1 MNTDDRYLLLGPL
14 SRDRIV
20 RRNSTEFRV
29 GGAVYYYSRLLSHLG
44 VDHTAVVTLSEDDR
58 HLLRE
63 FPSKTDIIPLYR
75 DSTVEFEN
83 IYDNGDTSRRIQ
95 RSNFASNPIEID
107 DIENIAVE
115 DWTAVLAG
123 PLLPSDIPLETLQ
136 FLGKW
141 HRLYTGLQGY
151 LRYPH
156 GDMVRLKFRNE
167 ILRVLEAGSGVFLD
181 INELRT
187 VSGDLMG
194 ALGILGEH
202 CGEVIVT
209 CGPRGSLIS
218 HKGSLIRVMAV
229 AAERELD
236 PTGLGDTYMAAYVH
250 MRRISGPEAAGNF
263 ASFMATKKLEGE
275 I

>member
-1 MNTDDRYLLLGPL
+1 MNTERYLLIGPV

-20 RRNSTEFRV
+20 RGNWTESRV

-44 VDHTAVVTLSEDDR
+44 VDHTALVTLSEADKY
-58 HLLRE
+58 LLGE
-63 FPSKTDIIPLYR
+63 FPSNTNIIPLYR

-95 RSNFASNPIEID
+95 RSNFASNPIEIG
-107 DIENIAVE
+107 DIETIAGE
-115 DWTAVLAG
+115 EWTAVLAG
-123 PLLPSDIPLETLQ
+123 PLLPSDIPLETLE
-136 FLGKW
+136 FLGKM

-151 LRYPH
+151 LRYPA
-156 GDMVRLKFRNE
+156 GEMVRLKFNKE
-167 ILRVLEAGSGVFLD
+167 IPRVLGAGNGAFLD

-187 VSGDLMG
+187 VSSDIMG
-194 ALGILGEH
+194 ALGILSEH
-202 CGEVIVT
+202 CAEVIVT

-218 HKGSLIRVMAV
+218 HKGSLIRIMAV
-229 AAERELD
+229 TAERELD

-250 MRRISGPEAAGNF
+250 MRRASDPEAAGNF
-263 ASFMATKKLEGE
+263 ASLMATRKLEGK